1 MGMMLMGTT
10 DGSSS
15 ASAKVG
21 RWITVAALVCL
32 LSPAAVHGQE
42 EGAGSE
48 KRRGSHLLMLV
59 SQQVASADSGAS
71 EIGYW
76 WSNPTEPQWTGTD
89 RSLLSALEE
98 SGVSPMKPAGDV
110 RISRIYR
117 TPDLSVDN
125 AAALASLLDARRAIL
140 GRVTYRRHSG
150 RLLGGLHGVEAR
162 ATLQLVDVASAEPSV
177 IRKIEISRSY
187 FGEDPEGLLE
197 RSQQSVATVAG
208 RLLGRTIGS
217 ASGPIGIATSE
228 PLLAFRNLQKGA
240 AMEVI
245 RSTLGQLDVVESL
258 RIRWASEGIVAFEL
272 NPAKRD
278 ESGSIDY
285 ATRSLL
291 NHSFKHLRLSR
302 RDRSTLDNAVEFDV
316 QITGPIDEQRPTSEE
331 SKDDE

>member
-1 MGMMLMGTT
+1 MR
-10 DGSSS
+10 
-15 ASAKVG
+15 
-21 RWITVAALVCL
+21 RWMTVAALTCILAPGL
-32 LSPAAVHGQE
+32 LQAQE
-42 EGAGSE
+42 QGSSDQ
-48 KRRGSHLLMLV
+48 KKRGSNLLMLV
-59 SQQVASADSGAS
+59 SQKVVSAGDDGS

-89 RSLLSALEE
+89 RSLISALDE

-140 GRVTYRRHSG
+140 GRVTYRRHQG
-150 RLLGGLHGVEAR
+150 RLLGGLDAVEAR
-162 ATLQLVDVASAEPSV
+162 ARLQLVDVASAEPSV
-177 IRKIEISRSY
+177 IRDFEINRAY
-187 FGEDPEGLLE
+187 FGDQPDALLE
-197 RSQQSVATVAG
+197 RAQQSVSQVAG
-208 RLLGRTIGS
+208 RLLGRTVGA
-217 ASGPIGIATSE
+217 ASGPIGITTGE

-245 RSTLGQLDVVESL
+245 RSTLGQLDVVDSL

-316 QITGPIDEQRPTSEE
+316 QITGPIDEQRPSSEE
-331 SKDDE
+331 AKDNE